1 MIKHNTHTQ
10 GFTNSLSQ
18 NIINRDLD
26 ATFGNYQQS
35 TSPSQEAAYFGEVVF
50 EENIFDEYSGHTST
64 LQSKQADTNS
74 TSNETNMLN

>member
-1 MIKHNTHTQ
+1 
-10 GFTNSLSQ
+10 L
-18 NIINRDLD
+18 
-26 ATFGNYQQS
+26 GNYQQS

-64 LQSKQADTNS
+64 LQSKHADTNS